1 MDKELQIE
9 ARKQYLK
16 YFRFWFIAVA
26 AAYVFFLVGLIAWLG
41 RKDGSRTNQSAPAER
56 VYDYAEVLTEAEE
69 EKLRLKIAEAE
80 KKTRCDI
87 VLVTINQEVGSS
99 DYDWERNMRN
109 LADDFYD
116 ENSYGYNKVHGDGV
130 LLLDNWYEGQ
140 GGSWLSTCGSVYE
153 KFGDYEINKVLYA
166 VYEEV
171 ESSPFRAYSAYI
183 DQIVRRMSEDIS
195 FPWLLM
201 VIPVVVML
209 IFVAVKM
216 KSSFGENT
224 VSANTYVAG
233 GRPNIRAQSD
243 QLARKFVTKRHIPR
257 PSNNGG
263 GGGGR
268 GGGHVNSGGVRHGGG
283 GMRR

>member
-1 MDKELQIE
+1 MEKELQIE

-26 AAYVFFLVGLIAWLG
+26 VSFVFFLAGLVSYLG
-41 RKDGSRTNQSAPAER
+41 RKDGDRTNQSAPAER
-56 VYDYAEVLTEAEE
+56 VYDYADVLTEAEE
-69 EKLRLKIAEAE
+69 EKLRHKIAETE

-87 VLVTINQEVGSS
+87 VLVTIEQEVGSS
-99 DYDWERNMRN
+99 DYDWEKNMRN

-116 ENSYGYNKVHGDGV
+116 ENNYGYNKVHGDGV

-140 GGSWLSTCGSVYE
+140 GGSWLSTCGRVYE
-153 KFGDYEINKVLYA
+153 EFGDYEIDNVLYA
-166 VYEEV
+166 VYEDV
-171 ESSPFRAYSAYI
+171 ENSPFKAYSAYI
-183 DQIVRRMSEDIS
+183 DRIAYWMAGDIS

-201 VIPVVVML
+201 VVPIVVML

-216 KSSFGENT
+216 KSSFGEDT

-233 GRPNIRAQSD
+233 GRPDIRAQSD

-263 GGGGR
+263 GGGH
-268 GGGHVNSGGVRHGGG
+268 GGGHVSRGGVSHGGG